1 MTNSE
6 DPSQTAPQSSSLIW
20 VISVLSVLYLLL
32 LRFFS
37 ADNILNIMQTIPRE
51 KSFDMVSEG

>member
-6 DPSQTAPQSSSLIW
+6 DPDQTAPQGSLIW
-20 VISVLSVLYLLL
+20 VIAVLSVLSLLL

-37 ADNILNIMQTIPRE
+37 ADNSLNIMQNIPRE
-51 KSFDMVSEG
+51 KYFDMISEG